1 MEWNFQ
7 HILEEKLISLL
18 HQQKIYW
25 KQRGTIRWVTTGD
38 AGTKFFHAHATI
50 KHSDHSTK
58 ASLLWESFKE
68 RLGQSDFQDM
78 QLDLDTLLQASTEL
92 GCLEEPFTT
101 KEIDAVIN
109 HCLFVGGTNGV
120 GMPST
125 TGSIHIPVNPV
136 VMAPSQPT

>member
-1 MEWNFQ
+1 M
-7 HILEEKLISLL
+7 ISVLEDSSGAL
-18 HQQKIYW
+18 
-25 KQRGTIRWVTTGD
+25 
-38 AGTKFFHAHATI
+38 
-50 KHSDHSTK
+50 HSDHSTK

-68 RLGQSDFQDM
+68 RLVQSDFQDM

-101 KEIDAVIN
+101 KEIDDVIN